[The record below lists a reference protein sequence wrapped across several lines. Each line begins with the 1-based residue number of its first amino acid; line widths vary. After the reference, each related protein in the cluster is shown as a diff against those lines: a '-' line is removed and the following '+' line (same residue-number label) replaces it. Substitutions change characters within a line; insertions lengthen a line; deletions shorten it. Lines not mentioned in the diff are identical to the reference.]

1 MGSQHIEMWV
11 LTPDSTSLNGY
22 TGFFGRQLA
31 LLEERKASAAAVA
44 KYDAAFTASSSM
56 KASTSLSSSKITTVQ
71 EKTTTSVQKSI
82 NTSKKVDLAKEQKS
96 SLEYGK
102 SSKCAALRR
111 ADIHAQN
118 SGKDP
123 RHVPVPRNV
132 NDDICKMVAD
142 IHMSPYTG
150 KEVSSASSISKQGRL
165 KVERLEKD
173 LNALTTS
180 AMSYKSIYA
189 KSASQLA
196 SEAMAACETEASSKK
211 VRKTV
216 IETSR
221 KQVAAA

>member
-1 MGSQHIEMWV
+1 MAI
-11 LTPDSTSLNGY
+11 
-22 TGFFGRQLA
+22 
-31 LLEERKASAAAVA
+31 
-44 KYDAAFTASSSM
+44 
-56 KASTSLSSSKITTVQ
+56 SK
-71 EKTTTSVQKSI
+71 ES
-82 NTSKKVDLAKEQKS
+82 KS
-96 SLEYGK
+96 SESVSVVRKTDLVSEQAKSLDYGRR
-102 SSKCAALRR
+102 SMSKAVRR
-111 ADIHAQN
+111 AEIHAQN

-123 RHVPVPRNV
+123 RHLPVPRNV

>member
-1 MGSQHIEMWV
+1 MQHLVKES
-11 LTPDSTSLNGY
+11 LTISSTLKNNNMETNMFNSLNNFLS
-22 TGFFGRQLA
+22 TCFFQ
-31 LLEERKASAAAVA
+31 
-44 KYDAAFTASSSM
+44 
-56 KASTSLSSSKITTVQ
+56 
-71 EKTTTSVQKSI
+71 
-82 NTSKKVDLAKEQKS
+82 
-96 SLEYGK
+96 
-102 SSKCAALRR
+102 
-111 ADIHAQN
+111 
-118 SGKDP
+118 
-123 RHVPVPRNV
+123 
-132 NDDICKMVAD
+132 VAD

-165 KVERLEKD
+165 KVERLEKE
-173 LNALTTS
+173 LSALTTS

>member
-1 MGSQHIEMWV
+1 MG
-11 LTPDSTSLNGY
+11 
-22 TGFFGRQLA
+22 
-31 LLEERKASAAAVA
+31 ASAA
-44 KYDAAFTASSSM
+44 KYDSAFTASSSL
-56 KASTSLSSSKITTVQ
+56 KASMSVSSSKVTTVQ

-82 NTSKKVDLAKEQKS
+82 KTSKKVDLLKEQKS

-111 ADIHAQN
+111 AEIHAQN
-118 SGKDP
+118 IGKDP

-221 KQVAAA
+221 KEVAAA